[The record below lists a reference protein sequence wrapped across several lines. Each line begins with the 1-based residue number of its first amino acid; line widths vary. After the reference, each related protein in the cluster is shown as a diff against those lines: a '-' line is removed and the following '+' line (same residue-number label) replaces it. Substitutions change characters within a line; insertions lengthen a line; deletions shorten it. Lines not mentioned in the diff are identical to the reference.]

1 MSHLHKAEVH
11 TFAKTKWGA
20 KAEAHFP
27 LPLLMREFLP
37 ALMNLLPAQLLPGR
51 VPTQK
56 EAERIVECER
66 G

>member
-1 MSHLHKAEVH
+1 
-11 TFAKTKWGA
+11 
-20 KAEAHFP
+20 
-27 LPLLMREFLP
+27 MREFLL

-66 G
+66 AEWKFI